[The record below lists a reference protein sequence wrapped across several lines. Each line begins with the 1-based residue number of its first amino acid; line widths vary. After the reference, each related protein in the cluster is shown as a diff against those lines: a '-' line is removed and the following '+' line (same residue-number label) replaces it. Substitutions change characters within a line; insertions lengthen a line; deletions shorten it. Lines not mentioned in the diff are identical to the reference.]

1 MCMGGKGQ
9 NFPIVKFKN
18 TIHDSFLK
26 VHYYMLNAYLL
37 NFIICRDVQC
47 CDVWCRKDVNM

>member
-1 MCMGGKGQ
+1 MGGKGQ

-37 NFIICRDVQC
+37 NFIICRDV
-47 CDVWCRKDVNM
+47 